1 MPNRIVIRPARG
13 PTDLEAVVALCNEF
27 LDWCRRRYGANSWM
41 VDRYYSPEKWTAVL
55 ADLSRMHQP
64 PEGEIL
70 LAHLD
75 ERPVGCVM
83 MQRMDAKACE
93 MKRLFVRDEG
103 RGVGVGRK
111 LCRELMRTAAERGYS
126 TMRLDTGLPHDE
138 ALALY
143 ESLGF
148 RRREPYYDAPT
159 ELRHH
164 LVFMEAQLISN

>member
-1 MPNRIVIRPARG
+1 MSDRIVIKPARG
-13 PTDLEAVVALCNEF
+13 SNDQASVVALCDEF
-27 LDWCRRRYGANSWM
+27 LDWCRRRYGTDSWM
-41 VDRYYSPEKWTAVL
+41 VDRYYSPEKWAAVV
-55 ADLSRMHQP
+55 ADLSRLHQP
-64 PEGEIL
+64 PDGEIL

-93 MKRLFVRDEG
+93 MKRLYVREEG
-103 RGVGVGRK
+103 RGFSVGRK
-111 LCRELMRTAAERGYS
+111 LCEELMRTAAERGYS
-126 TMRLDTGLPHDE
+126 IMRLDTGRPHDE

-159 ELRHH
+159 ELKHH
-164 LVFMEAQLISN
+164 LVFMEAQLYSN